1 MTLRYGGW
9 AGALTGAGA
18 GAIVGLLVGPGGA
31 AAGASGGFLAGG
43 VSGIIWGGLEGFI
56 AAAAEDELAGVA
68 EGASKNGLKAGAV
81 AGLAAG
87 AGKALG
93 KAIEKGV
100 GLTFWQRQ
108 MGAGGTLTLERIIVH
123 CPPALAAAV
132 NGVTIVAQ
140 GGLVV
145 LMKKMSD
152 GELKMPEEAK
162 KLKVK
167 LQSYQEAVVQAQKE
181 YPQLAGQVQ
190 DHHIT
195 PKFLGGAVDG
205 PTVPLDR
212 AYHQKI
218 TNAFRQLWPYGSGQV
233 PTAEELRRIM
243 KEVYRQFPL
252 PPGYTF

>member
-1 MTLRYGGW
+1 MEDGIAARTEGVRLFGRTWVAPWSRLAGGFGQTAGAYAGALGRTLGGVSGGAAHGGW

-18 GAIVGLLVGPGGA
+18 GAVVGLLVGPGGA

-152 GELKMPEEAK
+152 GELKMPEEGKKHNHHTVPNEIREKLPEHLRNDPDFETTIPIDAK
-162 KLKVK
+162 KHL
-167 LQSYQEAVVQAQKE
+167 
-181 YPQLAGQVQ
+181 
-190 DHHIT
+190 
-195 PKFLGGAVDG
+195 
-205 PTVPLDR
+205 
-212 AYHQKI
+212 
-218 TNAFRQLWPYGSGQV
+218 
-233 PTAEELRRIM
+233 
-243 KEVYRQFPL
+243 
-252 PPGYTF
+252 